1 MSQQSKPTSF
11 LVMLVVL
18 AVTLLLVSSLLTP
31 NTAQILPYS
40 DVLDLFRNEKVASFT
55 LEGSN
60 LTMQVRGDD
69 GDTASTVTA
78 KIGNTEQFR
87 EDLDA
92 LIADQYAD
100 GTLESYNY
108 LPVSEP
114 WYRAAAPYII
124 GGVVLIALFFFL
136 SSRANGGPNGMANF
150 TKANARF
157 GIPTSQTVTLAQ
169 IVDFL
174 RDPKRYSRLGA
185 KIPKGVLL
193 VGPPGTGKTLLAR
206 AVAGEAGVSFLSI
219 SGSDFVELYVGVGAS
234 RVRDLLAQVW
244 AADTTNA
251 SRRSTSCW
259 SKWTASAA
267 TLASLSSPQPTART
281 SSTRRFS
288 DPVGSTG
295 RFTSERPTGAGAR
308 QF

>member
-157 GIPTSQTVTLAQ
+157 GIPTSQTVTFQDVAGADEEKEELAQ

-219 SGSDFVELYVGVGAS
+219 HSVSD
-234 RVRDLLAQVW
+234 
-244 AADTTNA
+244 
-251 SRRSTSCW
+251 
-259 SKWTASAA
+259 K
-267 TLASLSSPQPTART
+267 
-281 SSTRRFS
+281 
-288 DPVGSTG
+288 
-295 RFTSERPTGAGAR
+295 
-308 QF
+308 